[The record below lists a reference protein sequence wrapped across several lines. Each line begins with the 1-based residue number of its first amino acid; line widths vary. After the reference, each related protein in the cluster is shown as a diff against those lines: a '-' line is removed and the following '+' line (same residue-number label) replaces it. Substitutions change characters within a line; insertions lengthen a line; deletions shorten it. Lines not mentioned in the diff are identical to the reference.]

1 MDPPIN
7 FIIVDD
13 DKLVNMFCSMLIKKV
28 FSQADVKTFEFP
40 ESGLEYIETA
50 QSIVEAET
58 PTVLFLDINMPTMTG
73 WEFLDCFEQL
83 DGKVK
88 NRIKIYMLSSSV
100 DERDKE
106 RAAANQYVKAYLT
119 KPLSRE
125 MLLSTT
131 KNGLPHG

>member
-28 FSQADVKTFEFP
+28 FSQAVVKTFEFP
-40 ESGLEYIETA
+40 EAGLEYIGTVKP
-50 QSIVEAET
+50 IVEAET

-73 WEFLDCFEQL
+73 WEFLESFEQL

-88 NRIKIYMLSSSV
+88 NRIKIFMLSSSV

-106 RAAANQYVKAYLT
+106 RAAANQYVLAYLT